1 VNPRSLVFRLGA
13 WYTLLLSAIFI
24 LVGAGTFF
32 ALQHYLRSSLR
43 DSLSRRSLQVEQIL
57 LEEPAQSTAGLVAR
71 DIETRIAPEFNNRFV
86 RVTSSSGDTVYRS
99 GPPADRSFD
108 PTAIDAAPFD
118 SSRKVPTETRTLLER
133 HLMIRTGTVRAAA
146 GTYQIEV
153 GASTAG
159 MEDVLNR
166 LLDLLAVLL
175 PILIVCAAM
184 GGYWLVVWA
193 LRPVDRLSQTA
204 EQMSLQNPT
213 LRLPVS
219 PSGDALERLSVSLN
233 NMLGRL
239 LDSVQSSRRFL
250 ADASHELRTPLTVIK
265 GELQELTHEVNLGQ
279 GELGERVGSV
289 LEEVGRLEHLVAGLL
304 ALSRLDAGEM
314 QGAWAEVDLA
324 ELSLSTAEQMRLMAE
339 DKNIRIETSSLVT
352 AVILGDKPRLK
363 QIIVNLLDNAIRFTG
378 RGGTVALQTRTTE
391 EGSLLEIS
399 DTGIGIPQAAV
410 EHIFDRFY
418 RVDPSRSREDGGA
431 GLGLSIV
438 KSICLAHGAEIQ
450 VESLPSNGS
459 TFRIW
464 FPRRS
469 MVPTNP
475 PTDAV
480 PQPAPKPSP
489 GDPTTADIGK
499 KALHRTTLGP
509 VQCRFESPA
518 HDVLDQICFAEA
530 LAHVS
535 FRTHTEIGQYAPC
548 QRVSSELQ
556 RVHPLHAE
564 SIQREP

>member
-1 VNPRSLVFRLGA
+1 MNPRSLVFRLGA
-13 WYTLLLSAIFI
+13 WHTLLLSVTFV
-24 LVGAGTFF
+24 LVGTGTFF

-57 LEEPAQSTAGLVAR
+57 LAAPPHSTSNSIAR

-86 RVTSSSGDTVYRS
+86 RVTSSSGDIVYRS

-108 PTAIDAAPFD
+108 PAAVDDAAPFD
-118 SSRKVPTETRTLLER
+118 PSRRGPTQTQILPER
-133 HLMIRTGTVRAAA
+133 HLMIRTGSVRAPA
-146 GTYQIEV
+146 GTYQLEV

-159 MEDVLNR
+159 MEEVLNR

-175 PILIVCAAM
+175 PILIVCAAA

-219 PSGDALERLSVSLN
+219 RSGDALERLSVSLN

-265 GELQELTHEVNLGQ
+265 GELQELTHEENLSKS
-279 GELGERVGSV
+279 EVRERVGSV

-304 ALSRLDAGEM
+304 VLSRLDAGET
-314 QGAWAEVDLA
+314 QTAWVEVDLA

-339 DKNIRIETSSLVT
+339 DRDIRIETSSLVT

-378 RGGTVALQTRTTE
+378 AGGTVALQTRTSE
-391 EGSLLEIS
+391 EGSLLAIS
-399 DTGIGIPQAAV
+399 DTGIGIPQAAIAQ
-410 EHIFDRFY
+410 IFDRFY

-431 GLGLSIV
+431 GLGLAIV
-438 KSICLAHGAEIQ
+438 KSICLAHGAEIH
-450 VESLPSNGS
+450 VESLPSIGS

-469 MVPTNP
+469 RVPTGSPDGAGTAAPEKEP
-475 PTDAV
+475 PSVRVGT
-480 PQPAPKPSP
+480 
-489 GDPTTADIGK
+489 
-499 KALHRTTLGP
+499 
-509 VQCRFESPA
+509 
-518 HDVLDQICFAEA
+518 
-530 LAHVS
+530 VS
-535 FRTHTEIGQYAPC
+535 L
-548 QRVSSELQ
+548 SS
-556 RVHPLHAE
+556 
-564 SIQREP
+564 